1 MGLGDGDGDGLG
13 LGDGDGLGVGLG
25 LGLGEGDGL
34 GDGDGVGDAVGFGV
48 ALGVAVGNGVGNRM
62 VSSIRHE
69 SLYNNT
75 DTALSGI
82 STFTPGDVIKSLYV
96 TPVAGNVVLTLV
108 AIFDGPTKS

>member
-1 MGLGDGDGDGLG
+1 MGLGEGDGLGLGLGDGDGDG
-13 LGDGDGLGVGLG
+13 V
-25 LGLGEGDGL
+25 GL
-34 GDGDGVGDAVGFGV
+34 GDGDGVGDEVGFGVALGVAVGFGV